1 MERIA
6 NKVAVVTGGAR
17 GIGRAVCRLF
27 AREGAAVAVTDIVD
41 DEGREVVTQ
50 IEKAGGEAAYWHL
63 DTVSEENIVG
73 VFAEV
78 HNRFGGLDILVNN
91 AGISGSSK
99 PTHEMPAVEWDRV
112 IAVNV
117 KGVFMCTK
125 HAVPYMQREGGGSIV
140 NLSSIYGI
148 VGAPDLPPYHASKG
162 AVRMMTKTDA
172 LLYAGDDIRVNSIHP
187 GYIWTPLVADL
198 AEASGQSVEDFRRD
212 LDARHPIGH
221 VGEPDDVAYGAL
233 YLASDEAKFVT
244 GSELVIDGGY
254 TAQ

>member
-41 DEGREVVTQ
+41 DEGREVVAQ

-63 DTVSEENIVG
+63 DTAREENIVG

-78 HNRFGGLDILVNN
+78 HNHFGGLDILVNN
-91 AGISGSSK
+91 AGISGNNT
-99 PTHEMPAVEWDRV
+99 PTHEIPAAEWDRV

-125 HAVPYMQREGGGSIV
+125 HAVPYMQREGGGSII

-172 LLYAGDDIRVNSIHP
+172 LLYARDDIRVNSIHP

-198 AEASGQSVEDFRRD
+198 AEASEQSAEDFRRD

-221 VGEPDDVAYGAL
+221 VGEPDDIAYGAL